1 MGGSIVKRD
10 LKKKTTRGS
19 RNSQSVFRSAKS
31 SRDVSI
37 PSWRKI
43 TKVSFPV
50 AYTFKTRLE
59 NLVFSRR
66 MWRASAHTVPC
77 SQSQT
82 TAHKKPNCLQLFSIV
97 LHLRLLPFFFG
108 TSGTHTPECWLMTE
122 ITIESSHATTFVFP
136 MPFFWWW
143 LCAVNTS
150 NMFSPKKWHV
160 RVKSE

>member
-66 MWRASAHTVPC
+66 MWRASAHTVSC

-97 LHLRLLPFFFG
+97 LHSRLLPFFFWDIWNTYSRVLANDG
-108 TSGTHTPECWLMTE
+108 NNNREQPRDHVCVAYAILLMMT
-122 ITIESSHATTFVFP
+122 
-136 MPFFWWW
+136 
-143 LCAVNTS
+143 LCCQHLQHVL
-150 NMFSPKKWHV
+150 PKKWHV